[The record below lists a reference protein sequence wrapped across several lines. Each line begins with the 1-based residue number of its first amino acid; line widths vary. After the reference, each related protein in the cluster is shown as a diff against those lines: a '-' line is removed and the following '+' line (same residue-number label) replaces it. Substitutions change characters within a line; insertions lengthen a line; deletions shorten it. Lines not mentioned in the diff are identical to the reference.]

1 MRGSGLCASQVFA
14 YADTNTEATFRL
26 CRRNYDT
33 LVDDNTAMALVGCC
47 LGVLDT
53 SSRLEIPV
61 SHATPIHQ
69 LGGTLNMIHEIIAA
83 VLIWLALSV
92 PPTRVQQ
99 LEMGVL
105 VWRFE
110 QGEAG
115 RLDCRRLQY
124 VEGLVTPNPD
134 RSLYAR

>member
-1 MRGSGLCASQVFA
+1 
-14 YADTNTEATFRL
+14 
-26 CRRNYDT
+26 
-33 LVDDNTAMALVGCC
+33 
-47 LGVLDT
+47 
-53 SSRLEIPV
+53 
-61 SHATPIHQ
+61 
-69 LGGTLNMIHEIIAA
+69 MIHEIIAA